1 MERALT
7 APPPL
12 MSEEDKVRR
21 GMHARQ
27 IIEDEMYRE
36 AWSSLEK
43 RLMDEWEATKPADT
57 ATRESI
63 WHALKA
69 HKAHRKRLES
79 FMSDGKIAADNI
91 QKRAKDRV
99 TGRPAAT

>member
-1 MERALT
+1 MTDEEKIRRAQ
-7 APPPL
+7 
-12 MSEEDKVRR
+12 
-21 GMHARQ
+21 HARQ
-27 IIEDEMYRE
+27 LTEDEMYRE

-43 RLMDEWEATKPADT
+43 RLMDEWEQTKPTDT

-69 HKAHRKRLES
+69 HKAHRKRLEG
-79 FMSDGKIAADNI
+79 FMADGEVAKVNI
-91 QKRAKDRV
+91 QRKAKERA